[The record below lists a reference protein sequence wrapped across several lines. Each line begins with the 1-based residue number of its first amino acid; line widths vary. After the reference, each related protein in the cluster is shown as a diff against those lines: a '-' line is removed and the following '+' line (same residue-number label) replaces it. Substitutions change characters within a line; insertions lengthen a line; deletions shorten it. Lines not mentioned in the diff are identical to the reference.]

1 MGAIIK
7 TFLWG
12 VAIIAGLG
20 VGEVVAEEVKA
31 QYKDYKGKNK
41 EEPDVKITD
50 EEKVDV
56 KVND

>member
-7 TFLWG
+7 TFFWG

-31 QYKDYKGKNK
+31 QYKDYKGKNN
-41 EEPDVKITD
+41 EEPDVK
-50 EEKVDV
+50 
-56 KVND
+56 VND

>member
-1 MGAIIK
+1 MGTIIK
-7 TFLWG
+7 TFLCA

-20 VGEVVAEEVKA
+20 VGEVVSEEVKT

-41 EEPDVKITD
+41 EES
-50 EEKVDV
+50 DV